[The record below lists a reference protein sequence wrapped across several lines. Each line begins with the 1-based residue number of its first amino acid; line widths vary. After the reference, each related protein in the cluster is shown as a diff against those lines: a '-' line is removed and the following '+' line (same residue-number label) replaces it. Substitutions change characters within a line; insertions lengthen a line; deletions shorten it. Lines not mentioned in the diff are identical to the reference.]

1 MTQGAPRRMRVAV
14 CTGPRQIEIR
24 ERPPP
29 EVNAGKVLVR
39 VTLCAL
45 CGSDLHVWRGSGYRQ
60 YPYSPGHEFGGVIE
74 EAGKAS
80 GGLAPGQRV
89 VVDPNLGCGDCEF
102 CERGRPNLCPRLK
115 TRPVKSNGGLAD
127 YVALDHRMVHPLP
140 DELPDELSH
149 YVEPLSCAL
158 HMVHTADPDPGA
170 RVLVFGAGSTGKL
183 VGAALSLSGIQP
195 VFVELSDRR
204 RREVT
209 RLFGAEALSP
219 QELDASGFA
228 GEVEAA
234 IECTGSAAAVA
245 QAIRSLRK
253 GGRLVVA
260 GLFGESDRGDI
271 PLDEITTKE
280 LEIVGAWLN
289 PGTFVKALEMAVQLR
304 DLLSDIDTEVFPLD
318 EVAKAFER
326 AALPEAPKV
335 LVRP

>member
-1 MTQGAPRRMRVAV
+1 MRVAV
-14 CTGPRQIEIR
+14 CTGPKQIEIQ
-24 ERPPP
+24 ERPRP
-29 EVNAGKVLVR
+29 EVPAEKVLVR

-45 CGSDLHVWRGSGYRQ
+45 CGSDLHVWRGSGHKQ
-60 YPYSPGHEFGGVIE
+60 YPYSPGHEFCGVIE
-74 EAGKAS
+74 EAGK
-80 GGLAPGQRV
+80 GLAGMTPGQRV
-89 VVDPNLGCGDCEF
+89 VVDPNLGCGDCDF
-102 CERGRPNLCPRLK
+102 CRRGRPNLCERLK
-115 TRPVKSNGGLAD
+115 TRPIKSNGGLAD
-127 YVALDHRMVHPLP
+127 YVALDYRMVHPLP

-158 HMVHTADPDPGA
+158 HMVQRAELSVGA
-170 RVLVFGAGSTGKL
+170 RVLVFGAGATGKL

-204 RREVT
+204 RRDVV

-219 QELDASGFA
+219 QELDASGFV

-234 IECTGSAAAVA
+234 IECTGSAAAVT

-253 GGRLVVA
+253 AGRLVVA
-260 GLFGESDRGDI
+260 GLFGGSGGSDI

-289 PGTFVKALEMAVQLR
+289 PGTFAKALEMAVKLR
-304 DLLSDIDTEVFPLD
+304 DLLSDIDTEVFSLD
-318 EVAKAFER
+318 DVAEAFER
-326 AALPEAPKV
+326 AARPEAPKV

>member
-1 MTQGAPRRMRVAV
+1 M
-14 CTGPRQIEIR
+14 
-24 ERPPP
+24 
-29 EVNAGKVLVR
+29 VLVR
-39 VTLCAL
+39 VRLCAL

-74 EAGKAS
+74 EAGKAG
-80 GGLAPGQRV
+80 GGLTPGQRV
-89 VVDPNLGCGDCEF
+89 VVDPNLGCGECEF
-102 CERGRPNLCPRLK
+102 CQRGRPNLCERLK

-140 DELPDELSH
+140 DDLPEELSH

-158 HMVHTADPDPGA
+158 HMVHRADLSPGG

-183 VGAALSLSGIQP
+183 VGAALSLSGVQT
-195 VFVELSDRR
+195 VFVELSQKR
-204 RREVT
+204 RREAT
-209 RLFGAEALSP
+209 RLFGGEALSP

-245 QAIRSLRK
+245 QAVRSLRR

-280 LEIVGAWLN
+280 LEVVGAWLN
-289 PGTFVKALEMAVQLR
+289 PGTFAKALAVAAQLR
-304 DLLSDIDTEVFPLD
+304 DLLSHIDTEIFSLD

-326 AALPEAPKV
+326 AARPEAPKV